1 MVLQDTTRATG
12 DRARPAYSA
21 LHRWI
26 HWLVAAGLVGI
37 VVTAVGMEDA
47 EGAAR
52 DRLYILHWSFGV
64 TVGLLMIAR
73 VASRL
78 AAPPAPL
85 DVPMPALQKRLAH
98 TVHFLLYVG
107 LLLNP
112 VLGYVAK
119 SLFGGGINYFFLFD
133 IPALPWR
140 DEALAESIFEVHG
153 FVGWAVVVLAAI
165 HVGAA
170 LYHVMLGDDT
180 LSRITT
186 G

>member
-1 MVLQDTTRATG
+1 MVLQDATRATG
-12 DRARPAYSA
+12 DRSRPAYTA
-21 LHRWI
+21 LHRAL
-26 HWLVAAGLVGI
+26 HWLVAAALVGV
-37 VVTAVGMEDA
+37 VVTALGMEDA

-64 TVGLLMIAR
+64 TIGLLMIAR

-98 TVHFLLYVG
+98 TVHALLYVG

-112 VLGYVAK
+112 LIGYVAK
-119 SLFGGGINYFFLFD
+119 SLYGGGVTFFFLFD

-140 DEALAESIFEVHG
+140 DKALAEGIFAVHG

-165 HVGAA
+165 HVGAS
-170 LYHVMLGDDT
+170 LYHVVRGDDT